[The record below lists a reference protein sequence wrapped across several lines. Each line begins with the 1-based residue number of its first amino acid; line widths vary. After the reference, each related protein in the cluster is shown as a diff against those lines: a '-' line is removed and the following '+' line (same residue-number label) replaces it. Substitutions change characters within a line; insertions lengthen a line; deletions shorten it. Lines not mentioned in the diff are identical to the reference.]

1 MPAPVILHGRIARL
15 EPLAP
20 HHVPGLIA
28 AAAALDGP
36 AGFTVVPHGEQEA
49 RTYVFQAEAAQLA
62 GTALAF
68 AIVTLADECVVGATR
83 FTRLDYWQGP
93 LTWPLSAEPVTSL
106 PGGAIPDAVEIGN
119 TWLTPAVRG
128 GQVNLDSKLL
138 LLTHAFDSWGVRRVT
153 LRADARNLRSR
164 AAIERLG
171 AVSDGVRRA
180 HSRGLDGAV
189 RDTAFYS
196 ILCDEWPGVC
206 GRIIEQL
213 AARAALRQAPLIP
226 ATAAVL
232 RPLAS
237 SPIG

>member
-1 MPAPVILHGRIARL
+1 MPAPVILDGRIVRL

-20 HHVPGLIA
+20 HHVPGLA
-28 AAAALDGP
+28 AAAGALGEP
-36 AGFTVVPHGEQEA
+36 AGFTLVPHGDQEA
-49 RTYVFQAEAAQLA
+49 RTYVFQAQAAQLA

-68 AIVTLADECVVGATR
+68 AIVTVADECVVGATR

-93 LTWPLSAEPVTSL
+93 LSWPLSAEPVTAL
-106 PGGAIPDAVEIGN
+106 PGSIPDAAEIGN
-119 TWLTPAVRG
+119 TWLTPAARG
-128 GQVNLDSKLL
+128 GQVNLESKLL

-153 LRADARNLRSR
+153 LRADARNQRSR

-196 ILCDEWPGVC
+196 ILREEWPAVQV
-206 GRIIEQL
+206 RIREQL
-213 AARAALRQAPLIP
+213 AARAQRSAPWLPASAPMRAL
-226 ATAAVL
+226 AAHL
-232 RPLAS
+232 
-237 SPIG
+237 G

>member
-1 MPAPVILHGRIARL
+1 MPAPVMLHGRIVRL

-20 HHVPGLIA
+20 HHVPGLA
-28 AAAALDGP
+28 GAAAALRGP
-36 AGFTVVPHGEQEA
+36 AEFTVVPHGEQEA

-68 AIVTLADECVVGATR
+68 AIVTIEEECVVGATR
-83 FTRLDYWQGP
+83 FTHLDYWRGP
-93 LTWPLSAEPVTSL
+93 LTWPLSAEPVAAGPS
-106 PGGAIPDAVEIGN
+106 GAIPDAVEIGN
-119 TWLTPAVRG
+119 TWLTPTVRG
-128 GQVNLDSKLL
+128 GPVNLDSKLL

-153 LRADARNLRSR
+153 LRADARNRRSR

-196 ILCDEWPGVC
+196 ILHDEWPGVRE
-206 GRIIEQL
+206 RISEQL
-213 AARAALRQAPLIP
+213 AARAALRRAPLIP
-226 ATAAVL
+226 TTADAW
-232 RPLAS
+232 RALAA
-237 SPIG
+237 PIG

>member
-20 HHVPGLIA
+20 HHVPGLA
-28 AAAALDGP
+28 VAAAALGP
-36 AGFTVVPHGEQEA
+36 AGFTIVPHGDQEA

-62 GTALAF
+62 GTTLAF
-68 AIVTLADECVVGATR
+68 AIVTVEDECVVGATR

-93 LTWPLSAEPVTSL
+93 LTWPLSAEPVTAL
-106 PGGAIPDAVEIGN
+106 PGGSIPDAVEIGN

-128 GQVNLDSKLL
+128 GVVNLEAKLL
-138 LLTHAFDSWGVRRVT
+138 MLTHAFDGWGVRRVT

-196 ILCDEWPGVC
+196 ILHDEWPGVRL
-206 GRIIEQL
+206 RITEQL
-213 AARAALRQAPLIP
+213 AARVRRAPLIP
-226 ATAAVL
+226 ATAEAL
-232 RPLAS
+232 RPLAA
-237 SPIG
+237 PIS

>member
-1 MPAPVILHGRIARL
+1 MPAPVILHGRIVRL

-20 HHVPGLIA
+20 HHVPGLVA
-28 AAAALDGP
+28 AAAALGP
-36 AGFTVVPHGEQEA
+36 AGFTIVPHGEQEA

-62 GTALAF
+62 GTVLAF
-68 AIVTLADECVVGATR
+68 AIVTVDEECVVGATR

-93 LTWPLSAEPVTSL
+93 LSWPLSAEPVTVL

-128 GQVNLDSKLL
+128 GLVNLEAKLL
-138 LLTHAFDSWGVRRVT
+138 MLTHAFDGWGVRRVT

-196 ILCDEWPGVC
+196 ILQDEWPGVRL
-206 GRIIEQL
+206 RITEQL
-213 AARAALRQAPLIP
+213 AARAAMPRAPLIP
-226 ATAAVL
+226 ATAESL

-237 SPIG
+237 PIG

>member
-1 MPAPVILHGRIARL
+1 MPAPVILHGRIVRL

-20 HHVPGLIA
+20 HHVPGL
-28 AAAALDGP
+28 AAAALALRGQP
-36 AGFTVVPHGEQEA
+36 GFTVVPHGDQEA

-62 GTALAF
+62 GSALAF
-68 AIVTLADECVVGATR
+68 AIVLIGDECVVGATR

-93 LTWPLSAEPVTSL
+93 LTWPLSAEPVAAS

-138 LLTHAFDSWGVRRVT
+138 LLTHAFDTWRVRRVT

-180 HSRGLDGAV
+180 HSRGLDGEV

-196 ILCDEWPGVC
+196 ILRDEWPGVRE
-206 GRIIEQL
+206 RINEQS
-213 AARAALRQAPLIP
+213 AARAAQRRAPLIP
-226 ATAAVL
+226 PTAEAL
-232 RPLAS
+232 RALTAS
-237 SPIG
+237 IG

>member
-1 MPAPVILHGRIARL
+1 MPAPVILDGRIARL

-20 HHVPGLIA
+20 HHVPGLVA
-28 AAAALDGP
+28 AATALDGT
-36 AGFTVVPHGEQEA
+36 AGFTIVPHGEQEA

-68 AIVTLADECVVGATR
+68 AIVLVDDECVVGATR

-93 LTWPLSAEPVTSL
+93 LTWPLSAEPATVA

-128 GQVNLDSKLL
+128 GVVNLESKLL
-138 LLTHAFDSWGVRRVT
+138 MLTHAFDSWGVRRVT

-196 ILCDEWPGVC
+196 ILHDEWAGVRT
-206 GRIIEQL
+206 RITEQL
-213 AARAALRQAPLIP
+213 TARTAMRRAPLIP
-226 ATAAVL
+226 ATAEAL
-232 RPLAS
+232 RPLAF
-237 SPIG
+237 PIG

>member
-28 AAAALDGP
+28 AAATLDGS
-36 AGFTVVPHGEQEA
+36 GFTVVPHGEQEA

-68 AIVTLADECVVGATR
+68 AIVTVADECVVGATR

-93 LTWPLSAEPVTSL
+93 LTWPLSAEPVTAL

-128 GQVNLDSKLL
+128 GQVNLESKLL
-138 LLTHAFDSWGVRRVT
+138 LLAHAFDDWGVRRVT
-153 LRADARNLRSR
+153 LRADARNQRSR

-196 ILCDEWPGVC
+196 ILHDEWPGVR
-206 GRIIEQL
+206 GRIHEQL
-213 AARAALRQAPLIP
+213 AARAMRCAPLMP
-226 ATAAVL
+226 AVPESL